1 MSNTNLRKPIMSD
14 PDEQTIRVEN
24 ETHLLKNTAVRT
36 RAKKNFKN
44 RLSELDQKLKSDD
57 TPKNEET
64 KFIISPRMTSDDNEQ
79 TENDVKKKKKRGNL
93 KKISTEKQT
102 DYDSGSQIHVNRAYE
117 SDEDIKTEEAREEKP
132 KKKVR
137 KTRKKNAES
146 ESKVEEE
153 KELGDDPNILAIIV
167 HKTDKLRTDINIYN
181 PVVRIH
187 LVDLETDG
195 QYVKKTKKDRN
206 VLYFYDKDHK
216 KSDHISP
223 VMTSKFDFKTNK

>member
-1 MSNTNLRKPIMSD
+1 MSNTNLRKPILSD

-36 RAKKNFKN
+36 RAKKNL
-44 RLSELDQKLKSDD
+44 R
-57 TPKNEET
+57 KNEET

-79 TENDVKKKKKRGNL
+79 TENDVKLKKKRGNL
-93 KKISTEKQT
+93 KKILTEKQT

-132 KKKVR
+132 KKKGR
-137 KTRKKNAES
+137 KARKKIAES

-153 KELGDDPNILAIIV
+153 EELGDDPNILAIIV

-223 VMTSKFDFKTNK
+223 VMTSKFDFKANK